1 MPRQRSSMR
10 KIREVLRQKWALG
23 LSIRRIARSVGL
35 SRPSVSSYLRRA
47 EGCGLSWPLP
57 AELDDAELERRLFPP
72 LPPSSVAR
80 PEPDWVEVHRE
91 LKGKGV
97 TLELLWDEYKAANPD
112 GYQYSTFCQY
122 YGAGATVSTWSCAR
136 IIGPER
142 SCSWITPGNV
152 ACNICDTAANGP
164 HTWRRGPAPAPPR
177 SAIRR

>member
-112 GYQYSTFCQY
+112 GYQYSTFCQHY
-122 YGAGATVSTWSCAR
+122 RRWRNRLDVVMRQDHRAGEKLFVDYAGKC
-136 IIGPER
+136 
-142 SCSWITPGNV
+142 CMQ
-152 ACNICDTAANGP
+152 
-164 HTWRRGPAPAPPR
+164 HFPA
-177 SAIRR
+177 